1 MVQGTERALPAT
13 FLYVYSVNIKKIKG
27 KSIGGGRREQTE
39 KKTRDREFH
48 EGFDTG
54 QIKLINNINN
64 LLIRFQGFLNS
75 KFTHTHTHSLLS
87 KTRSKRRW
95 KGSKW
100 D

>member
-1 MVQGTERALPAT
+1 MVTLGTWVVQGTERALPAT

-27 KSIGGGRREQTE
+27 KSIGGGRGEQTE

-75 KFTHTHTHSLLS
+75 KFTHTHTHSLI
-87 KTRSKRRW
+87 
-95 KGSKW
+95 
-100 D
+100 